1 MLTIPDA
8 PEWFRNPF
16 QSQNKDMT
24 AKPREQRGVGACQ
37 RAPVTSGSITHAL
50 RVLLAEFYRDVTCNG
65 SLNSSNHLNTAQ
77 QEKNKPVVLWGFSVS
92 FSGLVLWSDKPPGSV
107 TTQGLM
113 CMSAVTLK
121 KAVFLLLLKK

>member
-24 AKPREQRGVGACQ
+24 ANPREQRGVGACQ
-37 RAPVTSGSITHAL
+37 MAPVTSGSITHAL
-50 RVLLAEFYRDVTCNG
+50 RVLLAEFYRDVACNG

-77 QEKNKPVVLWGFSVS
+77 QKKTNPWYFGVFLFHFQGWFYGLTNH
-92 FSGLVLWSDKPPGSV
+92 LVL
-107 TTQGLM
+107 
-113 CMSAVTLK
+113 
-121 KAVFLLLLKK
+121 